1 MWSAPLGGRP
11 LPGGLRADGLGV
23 RPDVPPGGD
32 GHPAPGDREFSPLG
46 VGGVGVYRVGQT
58 VERRLGMDMLT
69 VAQLLWSC
77 AQDKYPEIGGAVLQ
91 GIGGGTGLF
100 RVLGST

>member
-11 LPGGLRADGLGV
+11 LPGGLRADGLRV

-46 VGGVGVYRVGQT
+46 VGGVCVYRVGQT
-58 VERRLGMDMLT
+58 VERRLNRMITFEQVVEMVRKENEYAKG
-69 VAQLLWSC
+69 WG
-77 AQDKYPEIGGAVLQ
+77 K
-91 GIGGGTGLF
+91 
-100 RVLGST
+100 GSRKTSKVEGV